1 MTVDGGDNK
10 VLNFV
15 TCELDQTCCDWD
27 CCNDDEECVIQ
38 NSTMKQRSSDFLDF
52 VDMLF
57 PGNNQVDFYYDFRG
71 WDINAVEANNWKL
84 PDGTDFQNRPR
95 LCQKRKKFDPLQIVR
110 TTMGPLIFLIFILW
124 ALVSF
129 MFNGNIRDAIAQT
142 RTVPPF
148 AVLVTS
154 IFLAFSPALS
164 YGECSATMPIWSCY
178 QPDSRSTTNVC
189 ALEYRDIA

>member
-1 MTVDGGDNK
+1 
-10 VLNFV
+10 
-15 TCELDQTCCDWD
+15 
-27 CCNDDEECVIQ
+27 
-38 NSTMKQRSSDFLDF
+38 MKQRSSDFWDF
-52 VDMLF
+52 VDMLL
-57 PGNNQVDFYYDFRG
+57 PGKQVAFSYDFQW

-95 LCQKRKKFDPLQIVR
+95 LCQKRKKSDPLQIVR

-178 QPDSRSTTNVC
+178 QPNSRSTTNVC